1 MPAARAAL
9 AFLALAAA
17 AAPPP
22 ATEER
27 STRQLLQAG
36 GIAIEEGDFQAAE
49 SRFREVADLDPR
61 LPQAHFGLALA
72 ALGRHDRRGA
82 ERALRA
88 AEQIAPAQ
96 PEVRYALG
104 VTAFAFDDGR
114 TAEVEFKAAADADPT
129 FLEARYALGIAAGL
143 RGDLVAAE
151 SALRGALRL
160 DPLHP
165 PSHYQLGAV
174 LARGGNVDG
183 ALLELSRALAHTPS
197 LAEARAEDP
206 LGFAERRVPPPVPSG
221 TLGLPLPVLR
231 PSLAWARR
239 RPGPAADAP
248 TADIPDWLL
257 YYEMALQLEDAG
269 QYAGE
274 VERLQKALAIKDRSE
289 ALAVV
294 ADRLVDYSPHL
305 HMTIAMH
312 RLGNFR
318 EAFLHLGIAMNEGNA
333 SPEALRAL
341 GVLVQK
347 DRLRPRIYLDPLP
360 DQTTDEAITVRGVI
374 LADEAVQRV
383 EISGREAVLRPATP
397 QEVDDRSPDGN
408 KGARRDAGQG
418 MLFEVTGQRLALGT
432 NLVTVRP
439 YFRNPARDGDL
450 VEARVVRLPPPAPAP
465 EPAPPSKPA
474 PPAKPAPPR
483 GGTTSKPARP
493 KPPGAP

>member
-1 MPAARAAL
+1 MPAARTAL
-9 AFLALAAA
+9 ALLALAAA
-17 AAPPP
+17 AVPIP
-22 ATEER
+22 AIEER
-27 STRQLLQAG
+27 STRQMLQAG
-36 GIAIEEGDFQAAE
+36 AIAIEEGDFQAAE
-49 SRFREVADLDPR
+49 SQFRGAADLDPR

-72 ALGRHDRRGA
+72 ALGRHDRRAA

-88 AEQIAPAQ
+88 AEQLAPSQ
-96 PEVRYALG
+96 PEVRYAIG

-114 TAEVEFKAAADADPT
+114 TAEIEFRAAADADPA

-151 SALRGALRL
+151 SALRAALRL

-183 ALLELSRALAHTPS
+183 ALAELSRALARTPS

-231 PSLAWARR
+231 PSLAWAQR
-239 RPGPAADAP
+239 RPGPAAGTP
-248 TADIPDWLL
+248 TAADIPDWFL
-257 YYEMALQLEDAG
+257 YYETALQLEDAG

-318 EAFLHLGIAMNEGNA
+318 EAFLHLGIAKNEGNA

-347 DRLRPRIYLDPLP
+347 DRLRPRIYLDALP
-360 DQTTDEAITVRGVI
+360 DRTTDEAITVRGVI

-383 EISGREAVLRPATP
+383 EISGREAVLRQATP
-397 QEVDDRSPDGN
+397 QEVDDRSPEGDKWTG
-408 KGARRDAGQG
+408 RDAGQG

-432 NLVTVRP
+432 NVVTVRP

-450 VEARVVRLPPPAPAP
+450 VEAHVVRLPPPAP
-465 EPAPPSKPA
+465 EPAPAPKPA
-474 PPAKPAPPR
+474 PPAKPATPR
-483 GGTTSKPARP
+483 GGTTAKPARP